1 MRKNRKLYVSLLVI
15 VCLLCL
21 GIGYAAL
28 SGELIIGGTIA
39 TGSAD
44 DLGNLQVYLVDA
56 KDETVDPN
64 VQCNPTLTGAGVA
77 IDRVADYEEGY
88 ATGNIQITQFVSTTA
103 AYAKFVVV
111 NCESS
116 TNDVVVGYD
125 AVITYDG
132 EAVADISE
140 YFYIQGYFDENFSN
154 ALDVS
159 KFADDSLQT
168 VDLSSS
174 LACSFF
180 VKVGMKKVPPVE
192 ITGIKITITLT
203 YNAK

>member
-39 TGSAD
+39 TGSAA

-56 KDETVDPN
+56 KDVTVDPN

-88 ATGNIQITQFVSTTA
+88 ATGNIEITQFVSTTA

-132 EAVADISE
+132 DAVDDISE
-140 YFYIQGYFDENFSN
+140 YFYIQGYFDQNFSN

-159 KFADDSLQT
+159 KFADDSLKT
-168 VDLSSS
+168 VDLTSS

-180 VKVGMKKVPPVE
+180 VKVGMKKVPPVA

-203 YNAK
+203 YNAQ